1 MTTRSR
7 VLIVDDHQMFR
18 EGLRARLARE
28 PEFEVVGEAANAAEA
43 RALVPET
50 KPSIVL
56 LDIRMPGGSG
66 IDLARHLRRD
76 WPEVKI
82 VVLSAYDFE
91 QYVRVL
97 ARIGIEGYLLKD
109 DSQETLVHALREI
122 AQGGTVL
129 PPRIASTFMRV
140 HRSSS
145 PHRASGL
152 GELTV
157 REIEIIEYI
166 HQGLR
171 NVEIAGRLA
180 ISHRTVESHVSSIMT
195 KLGASSR
202 VEAVR
207 IAIERGFVK

>member
-1 MTTRSR
+1 MTRTR

-28 PEFEVVGEAANAAEA
+28 PEFEVVGEASSAAEA

-66 IDLARHLRRD
+66 IDLARHVRRE

-97 ARIGIEGYLLKD
+97 ARIGIEGYLLND
-109 DSQETLVHALREI
+109 DSQESLVQALREI

-152 GELTV
+152 LGELTV
-157 REIEIIEYI
+157 REIEIIEHI

-171 NVEIAGRLA
+171 NAEIAGKLA
-180 ISHRTVESHVSSIMT
+180 ISRRTVETHVSSIMT

-207 IAIERGFVK
+207 IALERGFVR